1 MAKENEKTD
10 GAAPQDAVMENN
22 VQALNTLAN
31 MSLRGARADQETVQ
45 RAVDVLASSLGLVGA
60 EPVKKEE
67 KEEGDGGKR

>member
-1 MAKENEKTD
+1 
-10 GAAPQDAVMENN
+10 MENN

-45 RAVDVLASSLGLVGA
+45 RAVDVLASSLGLGGA